1 MSRSN
6 IIKMFRKRNN
16 LSNKGM
22 RGGAN
27 GYNSGYNSNVP
38 ASNDEKKELARL
50 NEEMKERQEK
60 ANKKKAGSKR
70 RRRGKRE

>member
-6 IIKMFRKRNN
+6 IRKMFRKRNN
-16 LSNKGM
+16 PSYKGL

-38 ASNDEKKELARL
+38 ANNDEKKDLAKLDEQMR
-50 NEEMKERQEK
+50 KRQK
-60 ANKKKAGSKR
+60 
-70 RRRGKRE
+70 